1 MSGSRYEQLKA
12 ARRSKEWLARA
23 EAEING
29 LISDLETDVKGGVQ
43 GGIKAPP
50 KPADVLAEH
59 RRAHRM
65 GRPAKIAVDSERQAF
80 VAARFDTLTF
90 EQIAREVADNF
101 PPERRVSLSAIHRW
115 WQKAR
120 AV

>member
-29 LISDLETDVKGGVQ
+29 LISGLETDVKDGVQ
-43 GGIKAPP
+43 RGIKAPL

-59 RRAHRM
+59 RRNHRK
-65 GRPAKIAVDSERQAF
+65 REAAAVQADRKSG
-80 VAARFDTLTF
+80 V
-90 EQIAREVADNF
+90 
-101 PPERRVSLSAIHRW
+101 
-115 WQKAR
+115 
-120 AV
+120 